1 MVGYTGIRPWFKERN
16 VLKRIRVKGEAVDQ
30 GLLSSVK
37 EPNTFLHQKEKP
49 ICESGMRLFVGRKN
63 SRRKAAGSRK
73 TALFMDHI

>member
-1 MVGYTGIRPWFKERN
+1 MVGYTEKRPWFEERN
-16 VLKRIRVKGEAVDQ
+16 VVKRVRVKVEADDR
-30 GLLSSVK
+30 GLVSSVK

-49 ICESGMRLFVGRKN
+49 ICESGMKFFVGRKK